1 MAEGSLK
8 FVATVDNKQVL
19 VSLEQM
25 RGEFMR
31 MSQSAQQS
39 GTQLDD
45 TFGKLKNNIA
55 GVAGGIASVTMLKEL
70 SKQIAN
76 VRGEFQQLEVAFTT
90 MLGSADKANKLMQQL
105 IKTAATTPF
114 DLKSVA
120 GGAKQ
125 LLAYGMEADQV
136 NDTLIKLGD
145 IAAGVSIPLGDLVYL
160 YGTTMVQ
167 GRLYTQDLNQFVGRG
182 IPLLEELAEQFGVA
196 QSDVKKLVEEGK
208 VGFPHIQKAI
218 ENMTSA
224 GSKFGGL
231 MEAQSKTIKGQISNI
246 EDSIDMMFNEIG
258 QKSEGLI
265 NAAFKG
271 VSGIVENYEA
281 IGKAIL
287 ALAGTYGTYRAALVV
302 VNAVEKAHMNLLRA
316 AVLEKKLAAGANIML
331 SNSDA
336 IAAARKAFFTKTI
349 KLNTAAIIKNTAAML
364 TNPAVL
370 ITAGIVALCAS
381 TYALSK
387 ALNTQAR
394 AQEAVNKANQK
405 QQEYL
410 DGIKSQ
416 ADNAI
421 ATIQSETATVYEKA
435 KAYELLKKIMP
446 ELTEKYTQ
454 EELAAAKL
462 SDVQK
467 DLATSLEN
475 IDFEGKR
482 NQIEATKR
490 SIENLEQAMLYA
502 SRMGENTLG
511 YSLDLKKEQKKLEIY
526 EKEYQEMLKLRK
538 KAEEEAAFNALSD
551 EEKIA
556 TLQRKRAE
564 YQQAY
569 NEYAGK
575 KDMGWATPID
585 LVEMGKYEELL
596 KELDSQIEAIQNNK
610 TQLTKEQLDLLE
622 KEQEALRKVRQEEE
636 ALLNNSKTA
645 REKRLL
651 QLKQELENIN
661 AEEAA
666 YNKDNNGGS
675 ATSRTM
681 FATKRSNAQLKF
693 DLDIENMD
701 KQFEDWLRDFQ
712 ADTKEIEVEMGLS
725 EMEEAIELA
734 DNFNEKVERQNE
746 LFERQIELKRQ
757 ANKQEADNTVRSM
770 YGDKAMSDFSAFSAN
785 ESNKATLS
793 LYRNA
798 TTAED
803 KKKVASDAGLSE
815 GLLATYAEMQQIYEQ
830 YELRLTAT
838 IQAATQEHNAE
849 MLSQDIDDYMA
860 YCDAI
865 LQAARE
871 REEALVAIESGE
883 SHRTKADVNAD
894 FDKKVKNAGIAHG
907 IDATEKEAANIV
919 ARLVNTLGATT
930 ASQVD
935 VAAKEFFDA
944 LQEQENMLNSVKG
957 MTAEEKTTAIQT
969 NEQELEQL
977 QLQEEMATGQ
987 QKLDLQAQIAEKEQL
1002 LVYLKMS
1009 EAELDGQSNKLL
1021 ATRQRMENATAQ
1033 AKQKNTNKSIQ
1044 QIQKERQSIQLTVDS
1059 LALVSDTAKE
1069 VANTFGGVLSKKS
1082 KKALEAVSEIADFG
1096 ISAVQSIESV
1106 VSGASAGMTETT
1118 DVAAESM
1125 SALEKA
1131 SVILTIISLA
1141 IQLVMKIVQICQQF
1155 TTNAKVNAELDQM
1168 AANIERMKEAQRDLD
1183 FQLRN
1188 SKGAEYFRDAAKAAK
1203 ELTKQIE
1210 ENRKAYE
1217 KSLAEE
1223 QRLAA
1228 KYGEDSDKTAE
1239 QHARTQEFKEGW
1251 QDAITEQEERF
1262 QELVDMIMTTDLS
1275 GWAESLADGAI
1286 EAALDGSKSF
1296 KEVWDEAL
1304 EQWERDM
1311 YKAQLKLAYENMF
1324 KETFARFSARAQQI
1338 AEAGGTMSEAEIAQ
1352 WMAEMDSKQAEAEK
1366 LAEMYRQIMEQRGL
1380 TTDGGDV
1387 EGSSKGVDKITQ
1399 DQADELNARTTAIQM
1414 QNADI
1419 ATAAQSMQ
1427 ITLEGMA
1434 EDNRLQLASIV
1445 NMASNIDISVTVQQG
1460 ILDQTQII
1468 AETLAGMKE
1477 DTARLKA
1484 IEQNTGR
1491 L

>member
-45 TFGKLKNNIA
+45 TFGKLKNTIA

-105 IKTAATTPF
+105 TKTAATTPF

-167 GRLYTQDLNQFVGRG
+167 GRLYSQDLNQFVGRG
-182 IPLLEELAEQFGVA
+182 IPLLEELAEQFNVA
-196 QSDVKKLVEEGK
+196 QSDVRKLVEEGK
-208 VGFPHIQKAI
+208 VGFPHVQKAI

-258 QKSEGLI
+258 QKSEGII

-271 VSGIVENYEA
+271 VSGIIENYEA
-281 IGKAIL
+281 IGKAVL
-287 ALAGTYGTYRAALVV
+287 ALAGTYGTYKAALIIVT
-302 VNAVEKAHMNLLRA
+302 AIEKAHLNMLHA
-316 AVLEKKLAAGANIML
+316 AIAQKKLAAAANITL

-336 IAAARKAFFTKTI
+336 MAAAKKAMLTRYIKANTAAVLKNIAAWAAHPAVWVTAAIVGLVAGTIAMTRALDAEAKAQER
-349 KLNTAAIIKNTAAML
+349 LNTAK
-364 TNPAVL
+364 
-370 ITAGIVALCAS
+370 
-381 TYALSK
+381 
-387 ALNTQAR
+387 R
-394 AQEAVNKANQK
+394 AQQGLIDEV
-405 QQEYL
+405 
-410 DGIKSQ
+410 KSKTEQ
-416 ADNAI
+416 AI
-421 ATIQSETATVYEKA
+421 STIQSETATEYEKA
-435 KAYELLKKIMP
+435 QAYETLKTNLP
-446 ELTEKYTQ
+446 GLTEQYSLAEIAAMDFTTAIKEQAEALEELRFEQKRQEIENYKKEVKRLEGQQKPVEQWVNTGKIDATGQPVFEYQAVVNDTELKATQ
-454 EELAAAKL
+454 QALAAAEQEYAQM
-462 SDVQK
+462 VK
-467 DLATSLEN
+467 D
-475 IDFEGKR
+475 R
-482 NQIEATKR
+482 
-490 SIENLEQAMLYA
+490 
-502 SRMGENTLG
+502 
-511 YSLDLKKEQKKLEIY
+511 
-526 EKEYQEMLKLRK
+526 
-538 KAEEEAAFNALSD
+538 EEA
-551 EEKIA
+551 
-556 TLQRKRAE
+556 
-564 YQQAY
+564 
-569 NEYAGK
+569 K
-575 KDMGWATPID
+575 KKQTTTT
-585 LVEMGKYEELL
+585 K
-596 KELDSQIEAIQNNK
+596 K
-610 TQLTKEQLDLLE
+610 LTKEEIDLLE
-622 KEQEALRKVRQEEE
+622 KEQEALRKVKQEEE
-636 ALLNNSKTA
+636 SLLNNSKTA

-661 AEEAA
+661 AEEKA
-666 YNKDNNGGS
+666 YNKENKGGS
-675 ATSRTM
+675 ATSRAM
-681 FATKRSNAQLKF
+681 FNTKRSNAQLKF

-701 KQFEDWLRDFQ
+701 KQFEDWLRDFTAGTEQ
-712 ADTKEIEVEMGLS
+712 IKVDMELGKI
-725 EMEEAIELA
+725 EEAIDLA
-734 DNFNEKVERQNE
+734 QTYNEKVAKQNE
-746 LFERQIELKRQ
+746 LFERQIQLKRE
-757 ANKQEADNTVRSM
+757 ANNTERDETLRSQ
-770 YGDKAMSDFSAFSAN
+770 YGDKVASDFSAFRASGNNAAILSAYN
-785 ESNKATLS
+785 NASVAEKQSILANTGLNK
-793 LYRNA
+793 
-798 TTAED
+798 E
-803 KKKVASDAGLSE
+803 
-815 GLLATYAEMQQIYEQ
+815 LLETYAEMEQIYQQ
-830 YELRLTAT
+830 YELRMTAT
-838 IQAATQEHNAE
+838 IQAATQEHNAD
-849 MLSQDIDDYMA
+849 MLQQDIEDYAA
-860 YCDAI
+860 YCDVI

-871 REEALVAIESGE
+871 RTEELAAIENGS
-883 SHRTKADVNAD
+883 SSRTKSDVEADYT
-894 FDKKVKNAGIAHG
+894 KKITKAGKEHG
-907 IDATEKEAANIV
+907 IDATEKEAAGIV
-919 ARLVNTLGATT
+919 GRLVNSLATVT
-930 ASQVD
+930 NDQID
-935 VAAKEFFDA
+935 VAAQKFFDA
-944 LQEQENMLNSVKG
+944 LKEQEEMLASAKS
-957 MTAEEKTTAIQT
+957 MTTEQRAQEATTV
-969 NEQELEQL
+969 EGDLEQL
-977 QLQEEMATGQ
+977 RLQEQVAIGQ
-987 QKLDLQAQIAEKEQL
+987 QKIDIAAQIADKEQM

-1009 EAELDGQSNKLL
+1009 ETELEGQSVKLL
-1021 ATRQRMENATAQ
+1021 QTRNQMEGAVTQ
-1033 AKQKNTNKSIQ
+1033 AKQKNANVSITQ
-1044 QIQKERQSIQLTVDS
+1044 MQKERQSIQLVNTS
-1059 LALVSDTAKE
+1059 LALVSDTAKQ
-1069 VANTFGGVLSKKS
+1069 VANTFGGVLSEKS
-1082 KKALEAVSEIADFG
+1082 KKALGVVSELADFG
-1096 ISAVQSIESV
+1096 ITAVQSIESV
-1106 VSGASAGMTETT
+1106 VSGVSTSMTGTT
-1118 DVAAESM
+1118 AAAVASM

-1131 SVILTIISLA
+1131 SFILTIISLA
-1141 IQLVMKIVQICQQF
+1141 VQLIMMIVKIATQF
-1155 TTNAKVNAELDQM
+1155 TQNAKVNEELDQM
-1168 AANIERMKEAQRDLD
+1168 AANIERMKELQRDLD

-1324 KETFARFSARAQQI
+1324 KETFERFSARAQQI

-1380 TTDGGDV
+1380 TTDGGNV

-1427 ITLEGMA
+1427 ITLEGIA
-1434 EDNRLQLASIV
+1434 ENSRLQLASIV

-1468 AETLAGMKE
+1468 SETLAGMKE

>member
-31 MSQSAQQS
+31 MSRSAQQS
-39 GTQLDD
+39 GAQMDA
-45 TFGKLKNNIA
+45 TFNNLKSTIA
-55 GVAGGIASVTMLKEL
+55 GVAGGIASVATLKEL

-105 IKTAATTPF
+105 TKTAATTPF

-316 AVLEKKLAAGANIML
+316 AALEKKLAAGANIML

-349 KLNTAAIIKNTAAML
+349 KLNTAAILKNTAAML

-381 TYALSK
+381 IYALSK
-387 ALNTQAR
+387 ALNTQER
-394 AQEAVNKANQK
+394 AQNAVNEANNK
-405 QQEYL
+405 QQEHL
-410 DGIKSQ
+410 DNVKSQ
-416 ADNAI
+416 ANQAI
-421 ATIQSETATVYEKA
+421 TTIQSETATTLEKLQ
-435 KAYELLKKIMP
+435 AYELLEKIMP
-446 ELTEKYTQ
+446 SITEKYTQ
-454 EELAAAKL
+454 EELAAL
-462 SDVQK
+462 
-467 DLATSLEN
+467 DLATAQREAADAAQLLLIAQKKQQVEAARNKVFLSADGSLAEQQAQQELDLLTQEW
-475 IDFEGKR
+475 IDLMR
-482 NQIEATKR
+482 QVDEAT
-490 SIENLEQAMLYA
+490 
-502 SRMGENTLG
+502 
-511 YSLDLKKEQKKLEIY
+511 
-526 EKEYQEMLKLRK
+526 
-538 KAEEEAAFNALSD
+538 FNALPAEDKIAKLKGEVKSWEAAIVEANRRASEATTD
-551 EEKIA
+551 EERTFYLNQAEEIQLKINA
-556 TLQRKRAE
+556 LNE
-564 YQQAY
+564 QA
-569 NEYAGK
+569 
-575 KDMGWATPID
+575 
-585 LVEMGKYEELL
+585 L
-596 KELDSQIEAIQNNK
+596 QIENDK
-610 TQLTKEQLDLLE
+610 TKLTKEQADLLE
-622 KEQEALRKVRQEEE
+622 KEQEALRKVKQEEE
-636 ALLNNSKTA
+636 SLLNNSKTA

-651 QLKQELENIN
+651 QLKQELANIN
-661 AEEAA
+661 AEEKA
-666 YNKDNNGGS
+666 YNKENKGGS
-675 ATSRTM
+675 ATSRSM

-770 YGDKAMSDFSAFSAN
+770 YGDKVMSDFSAFSAN

-803 KKKVASDAGLSE
+803 KKKVASNAGLSE

-969 NEQELEQL
+969 NEQELGQL
-977 QLQEEMATGQ
+977 QLQEEIATGQ

-1044 QIQKERQSIQLTVDS
+1044 QIKKERQSIQLTVDS

-1082 KKALEAVSEIADFG
+1082 KKAIEAVSEIADFG

-1106 VSGASAGMTETT
+1106 VSGASAGMTATT
-1118 DVAAESM
+1118 GVAATSM
-1125 SALEKA
+1125 STLEKA

>member
-45 TFGKLKNNIA
+45 TFGKLKNTIA

-90 MLGSADKANKLMQQL
+90 MLGSADKANQLMQQL
-105 IKTAATTPF
+105 TKTAATTPF

-125 LLAYGMEADQV
+125 LLAYGMEADKV

-281 IGKAIL
+281 IGKAVL
-287 ALAGTYGTYRAALVV
+287 ALAGTYGTYKAALIIVT
-302 VNAVEKAHMNLLRA
+302 AIEKAHLNMLHA
-316 AVLEKKLAAGANIML
+316 AIAQKKLAAAANITL

-336 IAAARKAFFTKTI
+336 MAAAKKAMLTRYIKANTAAVLKNIAAWAAHPAVWVTAAIVGLVAGTIAMTRALDAEAKAQER
-349 KLNTAAIIKNTAAML
+349 LNTAK
-364 TNPAVL
+364 
-370 ITAGIVALCAS
+370 
-381 TYALSK
+381 
-387 ALNTQAR
+387 R
-394 AQEAVNKANQK
+394 AQQGLIDEV
-405 QQEYL
+405 
-410 DGIKSQ
+410 KSKTEQ
-416 ADNAI
+416 AI
-421 ATIQSETATVYEKA
+421 STIQSETATEYEKA
-435 KAYELLKKIMP
+435 QAYETLKTNLP
-446 ELTEKYTQ
+446 GLTEQYSLAEIAAMDFTTAIKEQAEALEELRFEQKRQEIENYKKEVKRLEGQQKPVEKWVDTGRIDAMGQPVFEYQAVVNDTELKATQ
-454 EELAAAKL
+454 QALAAAEQEYAQM
-462 SDVQK
+462 VK
-467 DLATSLEN
+467 D
-475 IDFEGKR
+475 R
-482 NQIEATKR
+482 
-490 SIENLEQAMLYA
+490 
-502 SRMGENTLG
+502 
-511 YSLDLKKEQKKLEIY
+511 
-526 EKEYQEMLKLRK
+526 
-538 KAEEEAAFNALSD
+538 EEA
-551 EEKIA
+551 
-556 TLQRKRAE
+556 
-564 YQQAY
+564 
-569 NEYAGK
+569 K
-575 KDMGWATPID
+575 KKQTTTT
-585 LVEMGKYEELL
+585 K
-596 KELDSQIEAIQNNK
+596 K
-610 TQLTKEQLDLLE
+610 LTKEEIDLLE
-622 KEQEALRKVRQEEE
+622 KEQEALRKVKQEEE
-636 ALLNNSKTA
+636 SLLNNSKTA

-661 AEEAA
+661 AEEKA
-666 YNKDNNGGS
+666 YNKENKGGS
-675 ATSRTM
+675 ATSRAM
-681 FATKRSNAQLKF
+681 FNTKRSNAQLKF
-693 DLDIENMD
+693 DLDIENLD
-701 KQFEDWLRDFQ
+701 KQFEDWLRDFTAGTEQ
-712 ADTKEIEVEMGLS
+712 IKVDMELGKI
-725 EMEEAIELA
+725 EEAIDLA
-734 DNFNEKVERQNE
+734 QTYNEKVAKQNE
-746 LFERQIELKRQ
+746 LFERQIQLKRE
-757 ANKQEADNTVRSM
+757 ANNTERDETLRSQ
-770 YGDKAMSDFSAFSAN
+770 YGDKVASDFSAFRASGNNEAILSAYN
-785 ESNKATLS
+785 NASVAEKQSILENTGLNK
-793 LYRNA
+793 
-798 TTAED
+798 E
-803 KKKVASDAGLSE
+803 
-815 GLLATYAEMQQIYEQ
+815 LLETYAEMEQIYQQ
-830 YELRLTAT
+830 YELRMTAT
-838 IQAATQEHNAE
+838 IQAATQEHNAD
-849 MLSQDIDDYMA
+849 MLQQDIEDYAA

-871 REEALVAIESGE
+871 RTEELAAIENGSSSRSKSDVE
-883 SHRTKADVNAD
+883 ADYTKKITKAG
-894 FDKKVKNAGIAHG
+894 KEHG
-907 IDATEKEAANIV
+907 IDATEKEAAGIV
-919 ARLVNTLGATT
+919 GRLVNNLATVT
-930 ASQVD
+930 NDQID
-935 VAAKEFFDA
+935 IAAQQFFDA
-944 LQEQENMLNSVKG
+944 LKEQEEMLASAKS
-957 MTAEEKTTAIQT
+957 MTAEERTQEAATV
-969 NEQELEQL
+969 EGELEQL
-977 QLQEEMATGQ
+977 RLQEQIATGQ
-987 QKLDLQAQIAEKEQL
+987 QKIDIATQIADKEQM

-1009 EAELDGQSNKLL
+1009 ETELEGQSVKLL
-1021 ATRQRMENATAQ
+1021 QTRNQMEGAVAQ
-1033 AKQKNTNKSIQ
+1033 AKQKNANVSIA
-1044 QIQKERQSIQLTVDS
+1044 QIQKERQSIQLVNTS
-1059 LALVSDTAKE
+1059 LALVSDTAKQ
-1069 VANTFGGVLSKKS
+1069 VANTFGGVLSEKS
-1082 KKALEAVSEIADFG
+1082 KKALGVVSELADFG
-1096 ISAVQSIESV
+1096 ITAVQSIESV
-1106 VSGASAGMTETT
+1106 VSGVSTSMTGTT
-1118 DVAAESM
+1118 AAAVASM

-1131 SVILTIISLA
+1131 SFILTIISLA
-1141 IQLVMKIVQICQQF
+1141 VQLIMMIVKIATQF
-1155 TTNAKVNAELDQM
+1155 TQNAKVNEELDQM
-1168 AANIERMKEAQRDLD
+1168 AANIERMKEVQRDLD

-1239 QHARTQEFKEGW
+1239 QHQRTQEFKEGW

-1324 KETFARFSARAQQI
+1324 KETFERFSARAQQI

>member
-39 GTQLDD
+39 GAQLDD
-45 TFGKLKNNIA
+45 TFGKLKNTIA

-105 IKTAATTPF
+105 TKTAATTPF

-316 AVLEKKLAAGANIML
+316 AALEKKLAAGANIML

-349 KLNTAAIIKNTAAML
+349 KLNTAAILKNTAAML

-381 TYALSK
+381 IYALSK
-387 ALNTQAR
+387 ALNTQER
-394 AQEAVNKANQK
+394 AQNAVNEANNK
-405 QQEYL
+405 QQEHL
-410 DGIKSQ
+410 DNVKSQ
-416 ADNAI
+416 ANQAI
-421 ATIQSETATVYEKA
+421 TTIQSETATTLEKLQ
-435 KAYELLKKIMP
+435 AYELLEKIMP
-446 ELTEKYTQ
+446 SITEKYTQ
-454 EELAAAKL
+454 EELAAL
-462 SDVQK
+462 
-467 DLATSLEN
+467 DLATAQREAADAAQLLLIAQKKQQVEAARNKVFLSADGSLAEQQAQQELDLLTQEW
-475 IDFEGKR
+475 IDLMR
-482 NQIEATKR
+482 QVDEAT
-490 SIENLEQAMLYA
+490 
-502 SRMGENTLG
+502 
-511 YSLDLKKEQKKLEIY
+511 
-526 EKEYQEMLKLRK
+526 
-538 KAEEEAAFNALSD
+538 FNALPAEDKIAKLKGEVKSWEAAIVEANRRASEATTD
-551 EEKIA
+551 EERTFYLNQAEEIQLKINA
-556 TLQRKRAE
+556 LNE
-564 YQQAY
+564 QA
-569 NEYAGK
+569 
-575 KDMGWATPID
+575 
-585 LVEMGKYEELL
+585 L
-596 KELDSQIEAIQNNK
+596 QIENDK
-610 TQLTKEQLDLLE
+610 TKLTKEQADLLE
-622 KEQEALRKVRQEEE
+622 KEQEALRKVKQEEE
-636 ALLNNSKTA
+636 SLLNNSKTA

-651 QLKQELENIN
+651 QLKQELADIN

-666 YNKDNNGGS
+666 YNKENKGGS
-675 ATSRTM
+675 ATSRAM
-681 FATKRSNAQLKF
+681 FDTKRSNAQLKF

-701 KQFEDWLRDFQ
+701 KQFEDWLRDFTAGTEQ
-712 ADTKEIEVEMGLS
+712 IKVDMELGKI
-725 EMEEAIELA
+725 EEAIDLA
-734 DNFNEKVERQNE
+734 QTYNEKVAKQNE
-746 LFERQIELKRQ
+746 LFERQIQLKRE
-757 ANKQEADNTVRSM
+757 ANNTERDETLRSQ
-770 YGDKAMSDFSAFSAN
+770 YGDEVASDFSAFRASGN
-785 ESNKATLS
+785 NKAILS
-793 LYRNA
+793 AYNNA
-798 TTAED
+798 SVAE
-803 KKKVASDAGLSE
+803 KQSILENTGLNKE
-815 GLLATYAEMQQIYEQ
+815 LLETYAEMEQIYQQ
-830 YELRLTAT
+830 YELRMTAT
-838 IQAATQEHNAE
+838 IQAATQEHNAD
-849 MLSQDIDDYMA
+849 MLQQDIEDYAA

-871 REEALVAIESGE
+871 RTEELAAIENGSSSRSKSDVE
-883 SHRTKADVNAD
+883 ADYTKKITKAG
-894 FDKKVKNAGIAHG
+894 KEHG
-907 IDATEKEAANIV
+907 IDATEKEAAGIV
-919 ARLVNTLGATT
+919 GRLVNNLATVT
-930 ASQVD
+930 NDQID
-935 VAAKEFFDA
+935 IAAQQFFDA
-944 LQEQENMLNSVKG
+944 LKEQEEMLASAKS
-957 MTAEEKTTAIQT
+957 MTAEERTQEAATV
-969 NEQELEQL
+969 EGELEQL
-977 QLQEEMATGQ
+977 RLQEQVATGQ
-987 QKLDLQAQIAEKEQL
+987 QKIDIATQIADKEQM

-1009 EAELDGQSNKLL
+1009 ETELEGQSVKLL
-1021 ATRQRMENATAQ
+1021 QTRNQMEGAVAQ
-1033 AKQKNTNKSIQ
+1033 AKQKNANVSIAQ
-1044 QIQKERQSIQLTVDS
+1044 MQKERQSIQLVNTS
-1059 LALVSDTAKE
+1059 LALVSDTAKQ
-1069 VANTFGGVLSKKS
+1069 VANTFGGVLSEKS
-1082 KKALEAVSEIADFG
+1082 KKALGVVSELADFG
-1096 ISAVQSIESV
+1096 ITAVQSIESV
-1106 VSGASAGMTETT
+1106 VSGVSTSMTGTT
-1118 DVAAESM
+1118 AAAVASM

-1131 SVILTIISLA
+1131 SFILTIISLA
-1141 IQLVMKIVQICQQF
+1141 VQLIMMIVKIATQF
-1155 TTNAKVNAELDQM
+1155 TQNAKVNEELDQM
-1168 AANIERMKEAQRDLD
+1168 AANIERMKELQRDLD

-1239 QHARTQEFKEGW
+1239 QHQRTQEFKEGW

>member
-45 TFGKLKNNIA
+45 TFGKLKNTIA

-105 IKTAATTPF
+105 TKTAATTPF

-125 LLAYGMEADQV
+125 LLAYGMEADKV

-196 QSDVKKLVEEGK
+196 QSDVKKLVEDGK

-258 QKSEGLI
+258 QKSEGII

-271 VSGIVENYEA
+271 VSGIIENYEA
-281 IGKAIL
+281 IGKAVL
-287 ALAGTYGTYRAALVV
+287 ALAGTYGTYKAALIIVT
-302 VNAVEKAHMNLLRA
+302 AIEKAHLNMLHA
-316 AVLEKKLAAGANIML
+316 AIAQKKLAAAANITL

-336 IAAARKAFFTKTI
+336 MAAAKKAMLTRYIKANTAAVLKNIAAWAAHPAVWVTAAIVGLVAGTIAMTRALDAEAKAQER
-349 KLNTAAIIKNTAAML
+349 LNTAK
-364 TNPAVL
+364 
-370 ITAGIVALCAS
+370 
-381 TYALSK
+381 
-387 ALNTQAR
+387 R
-394 AQEAVNKANQK
+394 AQQGLIDEV
-405 QQEYL
+405 
-410 DGIKSQ
+410 KSKTEQ
-416 ADNAI
+416 AI
-421 ATIQSETATVYEKA
+421 STIQSETATEYEKA
-435 KAYELLKKIMP
+435 QAYETLKTNLP
-446 ELTEKYTQ
+446 GLTEQYSLAEIAAMDFTTAIKEQAEALEELRFEQKRQEIENYKKEVKRLEGQQKPVEQWVDTGRIDAMGQPVFEYQAVVNDTELKATQ
-454 EELAAAKL
+454 QALAAAEQEYAQM
-462 SDVQK
+462 VK
-467 DLATSLEN
+467 D
-475 IDFEGKR
+475 R
-482 NQIEATKR
+482 
-490 SIENLEQAMLYA
+490 
-502 SRMGENTLG
+502 
-511 YSLDLKKEQKKLEIY
+511 
-526 EKEYQEMLKLRK
+526 
-538 KAEEEAAFNALSD
+538 EEA
-551 EEKIA
+551 
-556 TLQRKRAE
+556 
-564 YQQAY
+564 
-569 NEYAGK
+569 K
-575 KDMGWATPID
+575 KNQVTTT
-585 LVEMGKYEELL
+585 K
-596 KELDSQIEAIQNNK
+596 K
-610 TQLTKEQLDLLE
+610 LTKEEIDLLE
-622 KEQEALRKVRQEEE
+622 KEQEALRKVKQEEE
-636 ALLNNSKTA
+636 SLLNNSKTA

-661 AEEAA
+661 AEEKA
-666 YNKDNNGGS
+666 YNKENRGGS
-675 ATSRTM
+675 ATSRAM
-681 FATKRSNAQLKF
+681 FDTKRSNAQLKF

-701 KQFEDWLRDFQ
+701 KQFEDWLRDFTAGTEQ
-712 ADTKEIEVEMGLS
+712 IKVDMELGKI
-725 EMEEAIELA
+725 EEAIDLA
-734 DNFNEKVERQNE
+734 QTYNEKVAKQNE
-746 LFERQIELKRQ
+746 LFERQIQLKRE
-757 ANKQEADNTVRSM
+757 ANNTERDETLRSQ
-770 YGDKAMSDFSAFSAN
+770 YGDKVASDFSAFRASGNNEAILSAYN
-785 ESNKATLS
+785 NASVAEKQSILENTGLNK
-793 LYRNA
+793 
-798 TTAED
+798 E
-803 KKKVASDAGLSE
+803 
-815 GLLATYAEMQQIYEQ
+815 LLETYAEMEQIYQQ
-830 YELRLTAT
+830 YELRMTAT
-838 IQAATQEHNAE
+838 IQAATQEHNAD
-849 MLSQDIDDYMA
+849 MLQQDIEDYAA

-871 REEALVAIESGE
+871 RTEELAAIENGSSSRSKSDVE
-883 SHRTKADVNAD
+883 ADYTKKITKAG
-894 FDKKVKNAGIAHG
+894 KEHG
-907 IDATEKEAANIV
+907 IDATEKEAAGIV
-919 ARLVNTLGATT
+919 GRLVNNLATVT
-930 ASQVD
+930 NDQID
-935 VAAKEFFDA
+935 IAAQQFFDA
-944 LQEQENMLNSVKG
+944 LKEQEEMLASAKS
-957 MTAEEKTTAIQT
+957 MTAEERTQEAATV
-969 NEQELEQL
+969 EGELEQL
-977 QLQEEMATGQ
+977 RLQEQVATGQ
-987 QKLDLQAQIAEKEQL
+987 QKIDIATQIADKEQM

-1009 EAELDGQSNKLL
+1009 ETELEGQSVKLL
-1021 ATRQRMENATAQ
+1021 QTRNQMEGAVAQ
-1033 AKQKNTNKSIQ
+1033 AKQKNANVSIAQ
-1044 QIQKERQSIQLTVDS
+1044 MQKERQSIQLVNTS
-1059 LALVSDTAKE
+1059 LALVSDTAKQ
-1069 VANTFGGVLSKKS
+1069 VANTFGGVLSEKS
-1082 KKALEAVSEIADFG
+1082 KKALGVVSELADFG
-1096 ISAVQSIESV
+1096 ITAVQSIESV
-1106 VSGASAGMTETT
+1106 VSGVSTSMTGTT
-1118 DVAAESM
+1118 AAAVASM

-1131 SVILTIISLA
+1131 SFILTIISLA
-1141 IQLVMKIVQICQQF
+1141 VQLIMMIVKIATQF
-1155 TTNAKVNAELDQM
+1155 TQNAKVNEELDQM

-1239 QHARTQEFKEGW
+1239 QHQRTQEFKEGW

-1387 EGSSKGVDKITQ
+1387 EGSQGGVEKITQ

-1427 ITLEGMA
+1427 ITIEGMA

>member
-39 GTQLDD
+39 GAQMDA
-45 TFGKLKNNIA
+45 TFNNLKSTIA

-90 MLGSADKANKLMQQL
+90 MLGSADKANQLMQQL
-105 IKTAATTPF
+105 TKTAATTPF

-125 LLAYGMEADQV
+125 LLAYGMEADKV

-182 IPLLEELAEQFGVA
+182 IPLLEELAKQFDVA

-258 QKSEGLI
+258 QKSEGII

-271 VSGIVENYEA
+271 VSGIIENYEA
-281 IGKAIL
+281 IGKAVL
-287 ALAGTYGTYRAALVV
+287 ALAGTYGTYKAALIIVT
-302 VNAVEKAHMNLLRA
+302 AIEKAHLNMLHA
-316 AVLEKKLAAGANIML
+316 AIAQKKLAAAANITL

-336 IAAARKAFFTKTI
+336 MAAAKKAMLTRYIKANTAAVLKNIAAWAAHPAVWVTAAIVGLVAGTIAMTRALDAEAKAQER
-349 KLNTAAIIKNTAAML
+349 LNTAK
-364 TNPAVL
+364 
-370 ITAGIVALCAS
+370 
-381 TYALSK
+381 
-387 ALNTQAR
+387 R
-394 AQEAVNKANQK
+394 AQQGLIDEV
-405 QQEYL
+405 
-410 DGIKSQ
+410 KSKTEQ
-416 ADNAI
+416 AI
-421 ATIQSETATVYEKA
+421 STIQSETATEYEKA
-435 KAYELLKKIMP
+435 QAYETLKTNLP
-446 ELTEKYTQ
+446 GLTEQYSLAEIAAMDFTTAIKEQAEALEELRFEQKRQEIENYKKEVKRLEGQQKPVEQWVDTGRIDAMGQPVFEYQAVVNDTELKATQ
-454 EELAAAKL
+454 QALAAAEQEYAQM
-462 SDVQK
+462 VK
-467 DLATSLEN
+467 D
-475 IDFEGKR
+475 R
-482 NQIEATKR
+482 
-490 SIENLEQAMLYA
+490 
-502 SRMGENTLG
+502 
-511 YSLDLKKEQKKLEIY
+511 
-526 EKEYQEMLKLRK
+526 
-538 KAEEEAAFNALSD
+538 EEA
-551 EEKIA
+551 
-556 TLQRKRAE
+556 
-564 YQQAY
+564 
-569 NEYAGK
+569 K
-575 KDMGWATPID
+575 KKQTTTT
-585 LVEMGKYEELL
+585 K
-596 KELDSQIEAIQNNK
+596 K
-610 TQLTKEQLDLLE
+610 LTKEEIDLLE
-622 KEQEALRKVRQEEE
+622 KEQEALRKVKQEEE
-636 ALLNNSKTA
+636 SLLNNSKTA

-661 AEEAA
+661 AEEKA
-666 YNKDNNGGS
+666 YNKENKGGS
-675 ATSRTM
+675 ATSRAM
-681 FATKRSNAQLKF
+681 FNTKRSNAQLKF

-701 KQFEDWLRDFQ
+701 KQFEDWLRDFTAGTEQ
-712 ADTKEIEVEMGLS
+712 IKVDMELGKI
-725 EMEEAIELA
+725 EEAIDLA
-734 DNFNEKVERQNE
+734 QTYNEKVAKQNE
-746 LFERQIELKRQ
+746 LFERQIQLKRE
-757 ANKQEADNTVRSM
+757 ANNTERDETLRSQ
-770 YGDKAMSDFSAFSAN
+770 YGDKVASDFSAFRASGNNEAILSAYN
-785 ESNKATLS
+785 NASVAEKQSILENTGLNK
-793 LYRNA
+793 
-798 TTAED
+798 E
-803 KKKVASDAGLSE
+803 
-815 GLLATYAEMQQIYEQ
+815 LLETYAEMEQIYQQ
-830 YELRLTAT
+830 YELRMTAT
-838 IQAATQEHNAE
+838 IQAATQEHNAD
-849 MLSQDIDDYMA
+849 MLQQDIEDYAA

-871 REEALVAIESGE
+871 RTEELAAIENGSSSRSKSDVE
-883 SHRTKADVNAD
+883 ADYTKKITKAG
-894 FDKKVKNAGIAHG
+894 KEHG
-907 IDATEKEAANIV
+907 IDATEKEAAGIIG
-919 ARLVNTLGATT
+919 RLVNNLATVT
-930 ASQVD
+930 NDQID
-935 VAAKEFFDA
+935 IAAQQFFDA
-944 LQEQENMLNSVKG
+944 LKEQEEMLASAKS
-957 MTAEEKTTAIQT
+957 MTADERTQEAATV
-969 NEQELEQL
+969 EGELEQL
-977 QLQEEMATGQ
+977 RLQEQIATGQ
-987 QKLDLQAQIAEKEQL
+987 QKIDIATQIADKEQM

-1009 EAELDGQSNKLL
+1009 ETELEGQSVKLL
-1021 ATRQRMENATAQ
+1021 QTRNQMEGAVAQ
-1033 AKQKNTNKSIQ
+1033 AKQKNANVSIAQ
-1044 QIQKERQSIQLTVDS
+1044 MQKERQSIQLVNTS
-1059 LALVSDTAKE
+1059 LALVSDTAKQ
-1069 VANTFGGVLSKKS
+1069 VANTFGGVLSEKS
-1082 KKALEAVSEIADFG
+1082 KKALGVVSELADFG
-1096 ISAVQSIESV
+1096 ITAVQSIESV
-1106 VSGASAGMTETT
+1106 VSGVSTSMTGTT
-1118 DVAAESM
+1118 AAAVASM

-1131 SVILTIISLA
+1131 SFILTIISLA
-1141 IQLVMKIVQICQQF
+1141 VQLIMMIVKIATQF
-1155 TTNAKVNAELDQM
+1155 TQNAKVNEELDQM
-1168 AANIERMKEAQRDLD
+1168 AANIERMKELQRDLD

-1210 ENRKAYE
+1210 ENRRAYE

-1223 QRLAA
+1223 QRLAQ

-1239 QHARTQEFKEGW
+1239 QHQRTQEFKEGW

>member
-45 TFGKLKNNIA
+45 TFGKLKNTIA

-90 MLGSADKANKLMQQL
+90 MLGSADKANKLIQQL
-105 IKTAATTPF
+105 TKTAAITPF

-125 LLAYGMEADQV
+125 LLAYGMEVDKV
-136 NDTLIKLGD
+136 NDTLIMLGD

-182 IPLLEELAEQFGVA
+182 IPLMEELAKQFGVA
-196 QSDVKKLVEEGK
+196 KSDVKKLVEEGK
-208 VGFPHIQKAI
+208 VGFPQIQKAMQDLTA
-218 ENMTSA
+218 E

-231 MEAQSKTIKGQISNI
+231 MEAQSKSISGQISNL

-258 QKSEGLI
+258 QKSEGMI
-265 NAAFKG
+265 NDVLGG
-271 VSGIVENYEA
+271 VSKLVENYESV
-281 IGKAIL
+281 GKAVL
-287 ALAGTYGTYRAALVV
+287 ALVGVLGTYKTALIV
-302 VNAVEKAHMNLLRA
+302 VNALEKANNAIKAQSALNMALANGHLTAHMATR
-316 AVLEKKLAAGANIML
+316 LA
-331 SNSDA
+331 
-336 IAAARKAFFTKTI
+336 FTKI
-349 KLNTAAIIKNTAAML
+349 LKANTAALLKNAAAML

-370 ITAGIVALCAS
+370 ITAGVVALCAS
-381 TYALSK
+381 VYALSR
-387 ALNTQAR
+387 ALDTQAR
-394 AQEAVNKANQK
+394 AQEDVNEANEK
-405 QQEYL
+405 NQQHI
-410 DGIKSQ
+410 DDIRSQ
-416 ADNAI
+416 AVQAI
-421 ATIQSETATVYEKA
+421 ATIQSETAAEYEKL
-435 KAYELLKKIMP
+435 KAYQLLQKIMP
-446 ELTEKYTQ
+446 SITEKYTQ
-454 EELAAAKL
+454 EQIAALELADA
-462 SDVQK
+462 QK
-467 DLATSLEN
+467 AVADATQLAIIAQKKQQVTDARNKVFLAPEGSLEKEKAQN
-475 IDFEGKR
+475 ALKILEEEWIQLMKDVD
-482 NQIEATKR
+482 EAT
-490 SIENLEQAMLYA
+490 
-502 SRMGENTLG
+502 
-511 YSLDLKKEQKKLEIY
+511 
-526 EKEYQEMLKLRK
+526 
-538 KAEEEAAFNALSD
+538 FNALP
-551 EEKIA
+551 
-556 TLQRKRAE
+556 
-564 YQQAY
+564 
-569 NEYAGK
+569 K
-575 KDMGWATPID
+575 KDKIKALKGQAESWRKAIEQYQIKADNANSEDEKNYYLKLIAETQAKINSLEEQATSISN
-585 LVEMGKYEELL
+585 EEI
-596 KELDSQIEAIQNNK
+596 K
-610 TQLTKEQLDLLE
+610 LTKEQLDLLE
-622 KEQEALRKVRQEEE
+622 KEQEALRKVKQEEE
-636 ALLNNSKTA
+636 SLLNNSKTA

-651 QLKQELENIN
+651 QLKQELANIN
-661 AEEAA
+661 AEEEA
-666 YNKDNNGGS
+666 YNKENKGGS
-675 ATSRTM
+675 TTSRAM
-681 FATKRSNAQLKF
+681 FNTKRSNAQLKF

-701 KQFEDWLRDFQ
+701 KQFEDWLRDFTAGTEQ
-712 ADTKEIEVEMGLS
+712 IKVDMELGKI
-725 EMEEAIELA
+725 EEAIDLA
-734 DNFNEKVERQNE
+734 QTYNEKVAKQNE
-746 LFERQIELKRQ
+746 LFERQIQLKRE
-757 ANKQEADNTVRSM
+757 ANNTERDETLRSQ
-770 YGDKAMSDFSAFSAN
+770 YGDKVASDFSAFRASGNNEAILSAYN
-785 ESNKATLS
+785 NASVAEKQSILANTGLNK
-793 LYRNA
+793 
-798 TTAED
+798 E
-803 KKKVASDAGLSE
+803 
-815 GLLATYAEMQQIYEQ
+815 LLETYAEMEQIYQQ
-830 YELRLTAT
+830 YELRMTAT
-838 IQAATQEHNAE
+838 IQAATQEHNAD
-849 MLSQDIDDYMA
+849 MLQQDIEDYAA

-871 REEALVAIESGE
+871 RTEELAAIENGSSSRSKSDVE
-883 SHRTKADVNAD
+883 ADYTKKITKAG
-894 FDKKVKNAGIAHG
+894 KEHG
-907 IDATEKEAANIV
+907 IDATEKEAAGIV
-919 ARLVNTLGATT
+919 GRLVNNLATVT
-930 ASQVD
+930 NDQID
-935 VAAKEFFDA
+935 VAAQQFFDA
-944 LQEQENMLNSVKG
+944 LKEQEEMLASAKS
-957 MTAEEKTTAIQT
+957 MTTEKRTQEAA
-969 NEQELEQL
+969 NVEGELEQL
-977 QLQEEMATGQ
+977 RLQEQVATGQ
-987 QKLDLQAQIAEKEQL
+987 QKIDIATQIADKEQM

-1009 EAELDGQSNKLL
+1009 ETELEGQSVKLL
-1021 ATRQRMENATAQ
+1021 QTRNQMEGAVAQ
-1033 AKQKNTNKSIQ
+1033 EKQKNANVSIAQ
-1044 QIQKERQSIQLTVDS
+1044 MQKERQSIQLVNTS
-1059 LALVSDTAKE
+1059 LALVSDTAKQ
-1069 VANTFGGVLSKKS
+1069 VANTFGGVLSEKS
-1082 KKALEAVSEIADFG
+1082 KKALGVVSELADFG
-1096 ISAVQSIESV
+1096 ITAVQSIESV
-1106 VSGASAGMTETT
+1106 VSGVSTSMTGTT
-1118 DVAAESM
+1118 AAAVASM
-1125 SALEKA
+1125 SALEKSA
-1131 SVILTIISLA
+1131 SFTLTIISLA
-1141 IQLVMKIVQICQQF
+1141 VQLIMMIVKIATQF
-1155 TTNAKVNAELDQM
+1155 TQNAKVNEELDQM

-1223 QRLAA
+1223 QRLAQ

-1239 QHARTQEFKEGW
+1239 QHQRTQEFKEGW

-1445 NMASNIDISVTVQQG
+1445 NMASNIDISVMVQQG

>member
-39 GTQLDD
+39 GAQLDD
-45 TFGKLKNNIA
+45 TFGKLKNTIA

-90 MLGSADKANKLMQQL
+90 MLGSADKANQLMQQL
-105 IKTAATTPF
+105 TKTAATTPF

-182 IPLLEELAEQFGVA
+182 IPLLEELAKQFDVA

-258 QKSEGLI
+258 QKSEGII

-271 VSGIVENYEA
+271 VSGIIENYEA
-281 IGKAIL
+281 IGKAVL
-287 ALAGTYGTYRAALVV
+287 ALAGTYGTYKAALIIVT
-302 VNAVEKAHMNLLRA
+302 AIEKAHVNMLHA
-316 AVLEKKLAAGANIML
+316 AIAQKKLAAAANITL

-336 IAAARKAFFTKTI
+336 MAAAKKAMLTRYIKANTAAVLKNIAAWAAHPAVWVTAAIVGLVAGTIAMTRALDAEAKAQER
-349 KLNTAAIIKNTAAML
+349 LNTAK
-364 TNPAVL
+364 
-370 ITAGIVALCAS
+370 
-381 TYALSK
+381 
-387 ALNTQAR
+387 R
-394 AQEAVNKANQK
+394 AQQGLIDEV
-405 QQEYL
+405 
-410 DGIKSQ
+410 KSKTEQ
-416 ADNAI
+416 AI
-421 ATIQSETATVYEKA
+421 STIQSETATEYEKA
-435 KAYELLKKIMP
+435 QAYETLKTNLP
-446 ELTEKYTQ
+446 GLTEQYSLAEIAAMDFTTAIKEQAEALEELRFEQKRQEIENYKKEVKRLEGQQKPVEQWVDTGRIDATGQPVFEYQAVVNDTELKATQ
-454 EELAAAKL
+454 QALAAAEQEYAQMVE
-462 SDVQK
+462 DREE
-467 DLATSLEN
+467 A
-475 IDFEGKR
+475 KR
-482 NQIEATKR
+482 NQAT
-490 SIENLEQAMLYA
+490 NA
-502 SRMGENTLG
+502 
-511 YSLDLKKEQKKLEIY
+511 KK
-526 EKEYQEMLKLRK
+526 
-538 KAEEEAAFNALSD
+538 
-551 EEKIA
+551 
-556 TLQRKRAE
+556 
-564 YQQAY
+564 
-569 NEYAGK
+569 
-575 KDMGWATPID
+575 
-585 LVEMGKYEELL
+585 
-596 KELDSQIEAIQNNK
+596 
-610 TQLTKEQLDLLE
+610 LTKEEIDLLE

-651 QLKQELENIN
+651 QLKQELANIN
-661 AEEAA
+661 AEEEA
-666 YNKDNNGGS
+666 YNKDNRGGS
-675 ATSRTM
+675 ETSRAM
-681 FATKRSNAQLKF
+681 FNTKRSNAQLKF

-701 KQFEDWLRDFQ
+701 KQFEDWLRDFTAGTEQ
-712 ADTKEIEVEMGLS
+712 IKVDMELGKI
-725 EMEEAIELA
+725 EEAIDLA
-734 DNFNEKVERQNE
+734 QTYNEKVAKQNE
-746 LFERQIELKRQ
+746 LFERQIQLKRE
-757 ANKQEADNTVRSM
+757 ANNTERDETLRSQ
-770 YGDKAMSDFSAFSAN
+770 YGDKVASDFSAFRASGNNEAILSAYN
-785 ESNKATLS
+785 NASIAEKQSILANTGLNK
-793 LYRNA
+793 
-798 TTAED
+798 E
-803 KKKVASDAGLSE
+803 
-815 GLLATYAEMQQIYEQ
+815 LLETYAKMEQIYQQ
-830 YELRLTAT
+830 YELRMTAT
-838 IQAATQEHNAE
+838 IQAATQEHNAD
-849 MLSQDIDDYMA
+849 MLQQDIEDYAA

-871 REEALVAIESGE
+871 RTEELAAIENGSSSRSKSDVE
-883 SHRTKADVNAD
+883 ADYTKKITKAG
-894 FDKKVKNAGIAHG
+894 KEHG
-907 IDATEKEAANIV
+907 IDATEKEAASIV
-919 ARLVNTLGATT
+919 GRLVNNLATVT
-930 ASQVD
+930 NDQID
-935 VAAKEFFDA
+935 IAAQQFFDA
-944 LQEQENMLNSVKG
+944 LKEQEEMLASAKS
-957 MTAEEKTTAIQT
+957 MTAEGRTQEAATV
-969 NEQELEQL
+969 EGELEQL
-977 QLQEEMATGQ
+977 RMQEQIATGQ
-987 QKLDLQAQIAEKEQL
+987 QKLDLQAQIADKEQM

-1009 EAELDGQSNKLL
+1009 ETELEGQSVKLL
-1021 ATRQRMENATAQ
+1021 QTRNQMEGAVAQ
-1033 AKQKNTNKSIQ
+1033 AKQKNANVSIAQ
-1044 QIQKERQSIQLTVDS
+1044 MQKERQSIQLVNTS
-1059 LALVSDTAKE
+1059 LALVSDTAKQ
-1069 VANTFGGVLSKKS
+1069 VANTFGGVLSEKS
-1082 KKALEAVSEIADFG
+1082 KKALGVVSELADFG
-1096 ISAVQSIESV
+1096 ITAVQSIESV
-1106 VSGASAGMTETT
+1106 VSGVSTSMTGTT
-1118 DVAAESM
+1118 AAAVASM

-1131 SVILTIISLA
+1131 SFILTIISLA
-1141 IQLVMKIVQICQQF
+1141 VQLIMMIVKIATQF
-1155 TTNAKVNAELDQM
+1155 TQNAKVNEELDQM
-1168 AANIERMKEAQRDLD
+1168 AANIERMKELQRDLD

-1239 QHARTQEFKEGW
+1239 QHQRTQEFKEGW

>member
-45 TFGKLKNNIA
+45 TFGKLKNTIA

-90 MLGSADKANKLMQQL
+90 MLGSADKANQLMQQL
-105 IKTAATTPF
+105 TKTAATTPF

-271 VSGIVENYEA
+271 VSGIIENYEA
-281 IGKAIL
+281 IGKAVL
-287 ALAGTYGTYRAALVV
+287 ALAGTYGTYRAALIV
-302 VNAVEKAHMNLLRA
+302 VNAVEKAHMNMLHA
-316 AVLEKKLAAGANIML
+316 AIAQKKLAAAANITL

-336 IAAARKAFFTKTI
+336 MAAAKKAMFTRYIKANTAAVLKNIAAWAAHPAVWVTAAIVGLVAGTIAMTRALDAEAKAQKR
-349 KLNTAAIIKNTAAML
+349 LNTAK
-364 TNPAVL
+364 
-370 ITAGIVALCAS
+370 
-381 TYALSK
+381 
-387 ALNTQAR
+387 R
-394 AQEAVNKANQK
+394 AQQGLIDDV
-405 QQEYL
+405 
-410 DGIKSQ
+410 KSKTEQ
-416 ADNAI
+416 AI
-421 ATIQSETATVYEKA
+421 STIQSETATEYEKA
-435 KAYELLKKIMP
+435 QAYETLKTNLP
-446 ELTEKYTQ
+446 GLTEQYSLAEIAAMDFTTAIKSQAEALEELRFEQKRQEIENYKKEVKRLEGQQKPVEQWVDTGRIDAMGQPVFEYQAVVNDTELKATQ
-454 EELAAAKL
+454 QALAAAEQEYAQM
-462 SDVQK
+462 VK
-467 DLATSLEN
+467 D
-475 IDFEGKR
+475 R
-482 NQIEATKR
+482 
-490 SIENLEQAMLYA
+490 
-502 SRMGENTLG
+502 
-511 YSLDLKKEQKKLEIY
+511 
-526 EKEYQEMLKLRK
+526 
-538 KAEEEAAFNALSD
+538 EEA
-551 EEKIA
+551 
-556 TLQRKRAE
+556 
-564 YQQAY
+564 
-569 NEYAGK
+569 K
-575 KDMGWATPID
+575 KNQTTTT
-585 LVEMGKYEELL
+585 K
-596 KELDSQIEAIQNNK
+596 K
-610 TQLTKEQLDLLE
+610 LTKEEIDLLE
-622 KEQEALRKVRQEEE
+622 KEQEALRKVKQEEE
-636 ALLNNSKTA
+636 SLLNNSKTA

-661 AEEAA
+661 AEEEA
-666 YNKDNNGGS
+666 YNKENKGGS
-675 ATSRTM
+675 ATSRAM
-681 FATKRSNAQLKF
+681 FNTKRSNAQLKF

-701 KQFEDWLRDFQ
+701 KQFEDWLRDFTAGTEQ
-712 ADTKEIEVEMGLS
+712 IKVDMELGKI
-725 EMEEAIELA
+725 EEAIDLA
-734 DNFNEKVERQNE
+734 QTYNEKVAKQNE
-746 LFERQIELKRQ
+746 LFERQIQLKRE
-757 ANKQEADNTVRSM
+757 ANNTERDETLRSQ
-770 YGDKAMSDFSAFSAN
+770 YGDKVASDFSAFRASGN
-785 ESNKATLS
+785 NKAILS
-793 LYRNA
+793 AYNNA
-798 TTAED
+798 SVAE
-803 KKKVASDAGLSE
+803 KQSILANTGLNKE
-815 GLLATYAEMQQIYEQ
+815 LLETYAEMEQIYQQ
-830 YELRLTAT
+830 YELRMTAT

-894 FDKKVKNAGIAHG
+894 FDKKVKDAGIAHG

-969 NEQELEQL
+969 NEQELGQL

-1106 VSGASAGMTETT
+1106 VSGASAGMTATT
-1118 DVAAESM
+1118 GVAAESM

-1223 QRLAA
+1223 QRLAQ

>member
-39 GTQLDD
+39 GTQLDE
-45 TFGKLKNNIA
+45 TFGKLKNTIA

-90 MLGSADKANKLMQQL
+90 MLGSADKANQLMQQL
-105 IKTAATTPF
+105 TKTAATTPF

-182 IPLLEELAEQFGVA
+182 IPLLEELAKQFNVA

-208 VGFPHIQKAI
+208 VGFPHIQKAF

-258 QKSEGLI
+258 QKSEGVI

-271 VSGIVENYEA
+271 VSALVDNYEA
-281 IGKAIL
+281 VGKAIL
-287 ALAGTYGTYRAALVV
+287 AIAGTYGVYKAALITVS
-302 VNAVEKAHMNLLRA
+302 AVEKAHNNLLRA
-316 AVLEKKLAAGANIML
+316 AILEKKLAAAANITL

-336 IAAARKAFFTKTI
+336 MAAARKAFFTKTI
-349 KLNTAAIIKNTAAML
+349 KLNTAAILKNTAAML

-370 ITAGIVALCAS
+370 ITAGVVALCAS
-381 TYALSK
+381 IYALSR
-387 ALNTQAR
+387 ALDTQAR
-394 AQEAVNKANQK
+394 AQEDVNEANEK
-405 QQEYL
+405 NQQHI
-410 DGIKSQ
+410 DDIRSQ
-416 ADNAI
+416 ADQAI
-421 ATIQSETATVYEKA
+421 ATIQSETTAEYEKL
-435 KAYELLKKIMP
+435 KAYQLLQKIMP
-446 ELTEKYTQ
+446 SITEKYTQ
-454 EELAAAKL
+454 EQIAALELADA
-462 SDVQK
+462 QK
-467 DLATSLEN
+467 AVADATQLAIIAQKKQQVIDARNKVFLAPEGSLEKEKAQN
-475 IDFEGKR
+475 ELKIIEGEWIQLMKDVD
-482 NQIEATKR
+482 EAT
-490 SIENLEQAMLYA
+490 
-502 SRMGENTLG
+502 
-511 YSLDLKKEQKKLEIY
+511 
-526 EKEYQEMLKLRK
+526 
-538 KAEEEAAFNALSD
+538 FNALPTEDKIKALKGQAESWRKAIEQYQTKAD
-551 EEKIA
+551 NASSEEEKNYYLKLIA
-556 TLQRKRAE
+556 EA
-564 YQQAY
+564 QAKI
-569 NEYAGK
+569 NS
-575 KDMGWATPID
+575 
-585 LVEMGKYEELL
+585 L
-596 KELDSQIEAIQNNK
+596 KEQATSISNEKIK
-610 TQLTKEQLDLLE
+610 LTKEQLDLLE
-622 KEQEALRKVRQEEE
+622 KEQEALRKVKQEEE
-636 ALLNNSKTA
+636 SLLNNSKTA

-651 QLKQELENIN
+651 QLKQELANIN
-661 AEEAA
+661 AEEEA
-666 YNKDNNGGS
+666 YNKDNRGGS
-675 ATSRTM
+675 ETSRAM
-681 FATKRSNAQLKF
+681 FNTKRTNAQLKF

-701 KQFEDWLRDFQ
+701 KQFEDWLRDFTAGTEQ
-712 ADTKEIEVEMGLS
+712 IKVDMELGKI
-725 EMEEAIELA
+725 EEAIDLA
-734 DNFNEKVERQNE
+734 QTYNEKVAKQNE

-757 ANKQEADNTVRSM
+757 ANKQEADNTARSM

-894 FDKKVKNAGIAHG
+894 FDKKVKDAGIAHG

-957 MTAEEKTTAIQT
+957 MTAEEKTNAIQT

-977 QLQEEMATGQ
+977 QLQEEIATGQ
-987 QKLDLQAQIAEKEQL
+987 QKLDLQAQIAEKEQA

-1106 VSGASAGMTETT
+1106 VSGASAGMTATT
-1118 DVAAESM
+1118 GVAAESM

-1387 EGSSKGVDKITQ
+1387 EGSQGGVEKITQ

>member
-39 GTQLDD
+39 GAQLDD
-45 TFGKLKNNIA
+45 TFGKLKNTIA

-90 MLGSADKANKLMQQL
+90 MLGSADKANQLMQQL
-105 IKTAATTPF
+105 TKTAATTPF

-125 LLAYGMEADQV
+125 LLAYGMEADKV

-182 IPLLEELAEQFGVA
+182 IPLLEELAKQFGVA

-258 QKSEGLI
+258 QKSEGII

-271 VSGIVENYEA
+271 VSGIIENYEA
-281 IGKAIL
+281 IGKAVL
-287 ALAGTYGTYRAALVV
+287 ALAGTYGTYKAALIIVT
-302 VNAVEKAHMNLLRA
+302 AIEKAHVNMLHA
-316 AVLEKKLAAGANIML
+316 AIAQKKLAAAANITL

-336 IAAARKAFFTKTI
+336 MAAAKKAMLTRYIKANTAAVLKNIAAWAAHPAVWVTAAIVGLVAGTIAMTRALDAEAKAQER
-349 KLNTAAIIKNTAAML
+349 LNTAK
-364 TNPAVL
+364 
-370 ITAGIVALCAS
+370 
-381 TYALSK
+381 
-387 ALNTQAR
+387 R
-394 AQEAVNKANQK
+394 AQQGLIDEV
-405 QQEYL
+405 
-410 DGIKSQ
+410 KSKTEQ
-416 ADNAI
+416 AI
-421 ATIQSETATVYEKA
+421 STIQSETATEYEKA
-435 KAYELLKKIMP
+435 QAYETLKTNLP
-446 ELTEKYTQ
+446 GLTEQYSLAEIAAMDFTTAIKEQ
-454 EELAAAKL
+454 AEALEELRFE
-462 SDVQK
+462 QK
-467 DLATSLEN
+467 RQEIENYKKEVKRLEGQQKPVEQWVNTGKIDATGQPVLEYQAVVNDTELKATQQALAT
-475 IDFEGKR
+475 
-482 NQIEATKR
+482 A
-490 SIENLEQAMLYA
+490 EQEYA
-502 SRMGENTLG
+502 QMVKDR
-511 YSLDLKKEQKKLEIY
+511 
-526 EKEYQEMLKLRK
+526 
-538 KAEEEAAFNALSD
+538 EEA
-551 EEKIA
+551 KKKQA
-556 TLQRKRAE
+556 TTT
-564 YQQAY
+564 
-569 NEYAGK
+569 K
-575 KDMGWATPID
+575 K
-585 LVEMGKYEELL
+585 
-596 KELDSQIEAIQNNK
+596 
-610 TQLTKEQLDLLE
+610 LTKEEIDLLE
-622 KEQEALRKVRQEEE
+622 KEQEALRKVKQEEE
-636 ALLNNSKTA
+636 SLLNNSKTA

-661 AEEAA
+661 AEEKA
-666 YNKDNNGGS
+666 YNKENKGGS
-675 ATSRTM
+675 ATSRAM
-681 FATKRSNAQLKF
+681 FNTKRSNAQLKF

-701 KQFEDWLRDFQ
+701 KQFEDWLRDFTAGTEQ
-712 ADTKEIEVEMGLS
+712 IKVDMELGKI
-725 EMEEAIELA
+725 EEAIDLA
-734 DNFNEKVERQNE
+734 QTYNEKVAKQNE
-746 LFERQIELKRQ
+746 LFERQIQLKRE
-757 ANKQEADNTVRSM
+757 ANNTERDETLRSQ
-770 YGDKAMSDFSAFSAN
+770 YGDKVASDFSAFRASGNNEAILSAYN
-785 ESNKATLS
+785 NASVAEKQSILANTGLNK
-793 LYRNA
+793 
-798 TTAED
+798 E
-803 KKKVASDAGLSE
+803 
-815 GLLATYAEMQQIYEQ
+815 LLETYAEMEQIYQQ
-830 YELRLTAT
+830 YELRMTAT
-838 IQAATQEHNAE
+838 IQAATQEHNAD
-849 MLSQDIDDYMA
+849 MLQQDIEDYAA

-871 REEALVAIESGE
+871 RTEELAAIENGSSSRSKSDVE
-883 SHRTKADVNAD
+883 ADYTKKITKAG
-894 FDKKVKNAGIAHG
+894 KEHG
-907 IDATEKEAANIV
+907 IDATEKEAAGIV
-919 ARLVNTLGATT
+919 GRLVNNLATVT
-930 ASQVD
+930 NDQID
-935 VAAKEFFDA
+935 IAAQQFFDA
-944 LQEQENMLNSVKG
+944 LKEQEEMLASAKS
-957 MTAEEKTTAIQT
+957 MTAEERTQEAATV
-969 NEQELEQL
+969 EGELEQL
-977 QLQEEMATGQ
+977 RLQEQIATGQ
-987 QKLDLQAQIAEKEQL
+987 QKIDIATQIADKEQM

-1009 EAELDGQSNKLL
+1009 ETELEGQSVKLL
-1021 ATRQRMENATAQ
+1021 QTRNQMEGAVAQ
-1033 AKQKNTNKSIQ
+1033 AKQKNANVSIAQ
-1044 QIQKERQSIQLTVDS
+1044 MQKERQSIQLVNTS
-1059 LALVSDTAKE
+1059 LALVSDTAKQ
-1069 VANTFGGVLSKKS
+1069 VANTFGGVLSEKS
-1082 KKALEAVSEIADFG
+1082 KKALGVVSELADFG
-1096 ISAVQSIESV
+1096 ITAVQSIESV
-1106 VSGASAGMTETT
+1106 VSGVSTSMTGTT
-1118 DVAAESM
+1118 AAAVASM

-1131 SVILTIISLA
+1131 SFILTIISLA
-1141 IQLVMKIVQICQQF
+1141 VQLIMMIVKIATQF
-1155 TTNAKVNAELDQM
+1155 TQNAKVNEELDQM
-1168 AANIERMKEAQRDLD
+1168 AANIERMKELQRDLD

-1239 QHARTQEFKEGW
+1239 QHQRTQEFKEGW

-1338 AEAGGTMSEAEIAQ
+1338 AEAGGTMSGAEIAQ

>member
-1 MAEGSLK
+1 MAEGSLN
-8 FVATVDNKQVL
+8 FVTVVDNKQAISAL
-19 VSLEQM
+19 NQM
-25 RGEFMR
+25 RQEFSR
-31 MSQSAQQS
+31 MAQQAQETGGS
-39 GTQLDD
+39 MDD
-45 TFGKLKNNIA
+45 VFRGLKSTIA
-55 GVAGGIASVTMLKEL
+55 GVASIATLKQL
-70 SKQIAN
+70 TSAIVD
-76 VRGEFQQLEVAFTT
+76 VRGEFQKLEIAFGT
-90 MLGSADKANKLMQQL
+90 MLGSGEKANALLKQL
-105 IKTAATTPF
+105 TKTAATTPF

-125 LLAYGMEADQV
+125 LLAYGMEADKV
-136 NDTLIKLGD
+136 NDTLIMLGD

-167 GRLYTQDLNQFVGRG
+167 GRLYTQDLNQFIGRG
-182 IPLLEELAEQFGVA
+182 IPLMEELAKQFGVA
-196 QSDVKKLVEEGK
+196 KSDVKKLVEEGK
-208 VGFPHIQKAI
+208 VGFPQIQKAMQDLTA
-218 ENMTSA
+218 E

-231 MEAQSKTIKGQISNI
+231 MEAQSKSISGQISNL

-258 QKSEGLI
+258 QKSEGMI
-265 NAAFKG
+265 NDVLGG
-271 VSGIVENYEA
+271 VSKLVENYESV
-281 IGKAIL
+281 GKAVL
-287 ALAGTYGTYRAALVV
+287 ALVGVLGTYKTALIV
-302 VNAVEKAHMNLLRA
+302 VNAVEKANNAIKAQAALNMALANGHLTAHMATR
-316 AVLEKKLAAGANIML
+316 LA
-331 SNSDA
+331 
-336 IAAARKAFFTKTI
+336 FTKI
-349 KLNTAAIIKNTAAML
+349 LKANTAALLKNAAAML
-364 TNPAVL
+364 ANPAVL
-370 ITAGIVALCAS
+370 VTAAVVALTAS
-381 TYALSK
+381 IIGVTRALD
-387 ALNTQAR
+387 AEAR
-394 AQEAVNKANQK
+394 AQERVNGAM
-405 QQEYL
+405 ERGEEMR
-410 DGIKSQ
+410 DDFKSKTD
-416 ADNAI
+416 AAI
-421 ATIQSETATVYEKA
+421 STIQSETATVYEKA
-435 KAYELLKKIMP
+435 KAYEELKNLMP
-446 ELTEKYTQ
+446 DFCAKYDQAAIATMNLT
-454 EELAAAKL
+454 
-462 SDVQK
+462 DVQ
-467 DLATSLEN
+467 
-475 IDFEGKR
+475 
-482 NQIEATKR
+482 Q
-490 SIENLEQAMLYA
+490 EQARVMEEA
-502 SRMGENTLG
+502 EFQHMRDEITATENRIKSIKQAMDMQMQSGGSIFGL
-511 YSLDLKKEQKKLEIY
+511 SADLKKEQLALEEFNNIY
-526 EKEYQEMLKLRK
+526 NQMLKDRK
-538 KAEEEAAFNALSD
+538 KAEEEAAFNALPK
-551 EEKIA
+551 EQKLA
-556 TLQRKRAE
+556 KLQADRLALQQE
-564 YQQAY
+564 YR
-569 NEYAGK
+569 ELEGK
-575 KDMGWATPID
+575 QYMGWATDID
-585 LVEMGKYEELL
+585 LKRMEILERQIKGIDTQVEAL
-596 KELDSQIEAIQNNK
+596 NNTK
-610 TQLTKEQLDLLE
+610 IQLTKEQLDLLE
-622 KEQEALRKVRQEEE
+622 KEQEALRKVLQEQKTLESSSK
-636 ALLNNSKTA
+636 NS
-645 REKRLL
+645 RDKRLL
-651 QLKQELENIN
+651 QLEQELANIN
-661 AEEAA
+661 AEEKA
-666 YNKDNNGGS
+666 YNKENKGGS
-675 ATSRTM
+675 ATSRSM

-701 KQFEDWLRDFQ
+701 KQFEDWLRNFQ

-770 YGDKAMSDFSAFSAN
+770 YGDKVMSDFSAFSAN

-930 ASQVD
+930 ANQVD
-935 VAAKEFFDA
+935 IAAKEFFDA

-969 NEQELEQL
+969 NEQELGQL

-1106 VSGASAGMTETT
+1106 VSGASAGMTATT
-1118 DVAAESM
+1118 GVAAESM

-1239 QHARTQEFKEGW
+1239 QHQRTQEFKEGW

-1434 EDNRLQLASIV
+1434 EDSRLQLASIV

>member
-39 GTQLDD
+39 GAQLDD
-45 TFGKLKNNIA
+45 TFGKLKNTIA

-105 IKTAATTPF
+105 TKTAATTPF

-182 IPLLEELAEQFGVA
+182 IPLMEELAKQFGVA

-218 ENMTSA
+218 ENMTSV

-258 QKSEGLI
+258 QKSEGII

-271 VSGIVENYEA
+271 VSGIIENYEA
-281 IGKAIL
+281 IGKAVL
-287 ALAGTYGTYRAALVV
+287 ALAGTYGTYKAALIIVT
-302 VNAVEKAHMNLLRA
+302 AIEKAHVNMLHA
-316 AVLEKKLAAGANIML
+316 AIAQKKLAAAANITL

-336 IAAARKAFFTKTI
+336 MAAAKKAMLTRYIKANTAAVLKNIAAWAAHPAVWVTAAIVGLVAGTIAMTRALDAEAKAQER
-349 KLNTAAIIKNTAAML
+349 LNTAK
-364 TNPAVL
+364 
-370 ITAGIVALCAS
+370 
-381 TYALSK
+381 
-387 ALNTQAR
+387 R
-394 AQEAVNKANQK
+394 AQQGLIDEV
-405 QQEYL
+405 
-410 DGIKSQ
+410 KSKTEQ
-416 ADNAI
+416 AI
-421 ATIQSETATVYEKA
+421 STIQSETATEYEKA
-435 KAYELLKKIMP
+435 QAYETLKTNLP
-446 ELTEKYTQ
+446 GLTEQYSLAEIAAMDFTTAIKEQAEALEELRFEQKRQEIENYKKEVKRLEGQQKPVEQWVDTGRIDAMGQPVFEYQAVVNDTELKATQ
-454 EELAAAKL
+454 QALAAAEQEYAQM
-462 SDVQK
+462 VK
-467 DLATSLEN
+467 D
-475 IDFEGKR
+475 R
-482 NQIEATKR
+482 
-490 SIENLEQAMLYA
+490 
-502 SRMGENTLG
+502 
-511 YSLDLKKEQKKLEIY
+511 
-526 EKEYQEMLKLRK
+526 
-538 KAEEEAAFNALSD
+538 EEA
-551 EEKIA
+551 KKKQA
-556 TLQRKRAE
+556 TTT
-564 YQQAY
+564 
-569 NEYAGK
+569 K
-575 KDMGWATPID
+575 K
-585 LVEMGKYEELL
+585 
-596 KELDSQIEAIQNNK
+596 
-610 TQLTKEQLDLLE
+610 LTKEEIDLLE
-622 KEQEALRKVRQEEE
+622 KEQEALRKVKQEEE
-636 ALLNNSKTA
+636 SLLNNSKTA

-661 AEEAA
+661 AEEKA
-666 YNKDNNGGS
+666 YNKENKGGS
-675 ATSRTM
+675 ATSRAM
-681 FATKRSNAQLKF
+681 FNTKRSNAQLKF

-701 KQFEDWLRDFQ
+701 KQFEDWLRDFTAGTEQ
-712 ADTKEIEVEMGLS
+712 IKVDMELDKI
-725 EMEEAIELA
+725 EEAIDLA
-734 DNFNEKVERQNE
+734 QTYNEKVAKQNE
-746 LFERQIELKRQ
+746 LFERQIQLKRE
-757 ANKQEADNTVRSM
+757 ANNTERDETLRSQ
-770 YGDKAMSDFSAFSAN
+770 YGDKVASDFSAFRASGNNEAILSAYN
-785 ESNKATLS
+785 NASVAEKQSILENTGLNK
-793 LYRNA
+793 
-798 TTAED
+798 E
-803 KKKVASDAGLSE
+803 
-815 GLLATYAEMQQIYEQ
+815 LLETYAEMEQIYQQ
-830 YELRLTAT
+830 YELRMTAT
-838 IQAATQEHNAE
+838 IQAATQEHNAD
-849 MLSQDIDDYMA
+849 MLQQDIEDYAA

-871 REEALVAIESGE
+871 RTEELAAIENGSSSRSKSDVE
-883 SHRTKADVNAD
+883 ADYTKKITKAG
-894 FDKKVKNAGIAHG
+894 KEHG
-907 IDATEKEAANIV
+907 IDATEKEAAGIV
-919 ARLVNTLGATT
+919 GRLVNNLATVT
-930 ASQVD
+930 NDQID
-935 VAAKEFFDA
+935 VAAQQFFDA
-944 LQEQENMLNSVKG
+944 LKEQEEMLASAKS
-957 MTAEEKTTAIQT
+957 MTADERTQEAATV
-969 NEQELEQL
+969 EGELEQL
-977 QLQEEMATGQ
+977 RLQEQVATGQ
-987 QKLDLQAQIAEKEQL
+987 QKIDIATQIADKEQM

-1009 EAELDGQSNKLL
+1009 ETELEGQSVKLL
-1021 ATRQRMENATAQ
+1021 QTRNQMEGAVAQ
-1033 AKQKNTNKSIQ
+1033 AKQKNANVSIAQ
-1044 QIQKERQSIQLTVDS
+1044 MQKERQSIQLVNTS
-1059 LALVSDTAKE
+1059 LALVSDTAKQ
-1069 VANTFGGVLSKKS
+1069 VANTFGGVLSEKS
-1082 KKALEAVSEIADFG
+1082 KKALGVVSELADFG
-1096 ISAVQSIESV
+1096 ITAVQSIESV
-1106 VSGASAGMTETT
+1106 VSGVSTSMTGTT
-1118 DVAAESM
+1118 AAAVASM

-1131 SVILTIISLA
+1131 SFILTIISLA
-1141 IQLVMKIVQICQQF
+1141 VQLIMMIVKIATQF
-1155 TTNAKVNAELDQM
+1155 TQNAKVNEELDQM
-1168 AANIERMKEAQRDLD
+1168 AANIERMKELQRDLD

-1324 KETFARFSARAQQI
+1324 KETFERFSARAQQI

>member
-45 TFGKLKNNIA
+45 TFGKLKNTIA

-90 MLGSADKANKLMQQL
+90 MLGSADKANQLMQQL
-105 IKTAATTPF
+105 TKTAATTPF

-258 QKSEGLI
+258 QKGEGLI

-281 IGKAIL
+281 IGKAVL
-287 ALAGTYGTYRAALVV
+287 ALAGTYGTYKAALIIVT
-302 VNAVEKAHMNLLRA
+302 AIEKAHLNMLHA
-316 AVLEKKLAAGANIML
+316 AIAQKKLAAAANITL

-336 IAAARKAFFTKTI
+336 MAAAKKAMFTRYIKANTAAVLKNIAAWAAHPAVWVTAAIVGLVAGTIAMTRALDAEAKAQER
-349 KLNTAAIIKNTAAML
+349 LNTAK
-364 TNPAVL
+364 
-370 ITAGIVALCAS
+370 
-381 TYALSK
+381 
-387 ALNTQAR
+387 R
-394 AQEAVNKANQK
+394 AQQGLIDEV
-405 QQEYL
+405 
-410 DGIKSQ
+410 KSKTEQ
-416 ADNAI
+416 AI
-421 ATIQSETATVYEKA
+421 STIQSETATEYEKA
-435 KAYELLKKIMP
+435 QAYETLKTNLP
-446 ELTEKYTQ
+446 GLTEQYSLAEIAAMDFTTAIKEQAEALEELRFEQKRQEIENYKKEVKRLEGQQKPVEQWVDTGRIDAMGQPVFEYQAVVNDTELKATQ
-454 EELAAAKL
+454 QALAAAEQEYAQM
-462 SDVQK
+462 VK
-467 DLATSLEN
+467 D
-475 IDFEGKR
+475 R
-482 NQIEATKR
+482 
-490 SIENLEQAMLYA
+490 
-502 SRMGENTLG
+502 
-511 YSLDLKKEQKKLEIY
+511 
-526 EKEYQEMLKLRK
+526 
-538 KAEEEAAFNALSD
+538 EEA
-551 EEKIA
+551 
-556 TLQRKRAE
+556 
-564 YQQAY
+564 
-569 NEYAGK
+569 K
-575 KDMGWATPID
+575 KNQTTTT
-585 LVEMGKYEELL
+585 K
-596 KELDSQIEAIQNNK
+596 K
-610 TQLTKEQLDLLE
+610 LTKEEIDLLE
-622 KEQEALRKVRQEEE
+622 KEQEALRKVKQEEE
-636 ALLNNSKTA
+636 SLLNNSKTA

-661 AEEAA
+661 AEEKA
-666 YNKDNNGGS
+666 YNKENKGGS
-675 ATSRTM
+675 ATSRAM
-681 FATKRSNAQLKF
+681 FNTKRSNAQLKF

-701 KQFEDWLRDFQ
+701 KQFEDWLRDFTAGTEQ
-712 ADTKEIEVEMGLS
+712 IKVDMELGKI
-725 EMEEAIELA
+725 EEAIDLA
-734 DNFNEKVERQNE
+734 QTYNEKVAKQNE
-746 LFERQIELKRQ
+746 LFERQIQLKRE
-757 ANKQEADNTVRSM
+757 ANNTERDETLRSQ
-770 YGDKAMSDFSAFSAN
+770 YGDKVASDFSAFRASGNNEAILSAYN
-785 ESNKATLS
+785 NASVAEKQSILANTGLNK
-793 LYRNA
+793 
-798 TTAED
+798 E
-803 KKKVASDAGLSE
+803 
-815 GLLATYAEMQQIYEQ
+815 LLETYAEMEQIYQQ
-830 YELRLTAT
+830 YELRMTAT
-838 IQAATQEHNAE
+838 IQAATQEHNAD
-849 MLSQDIDDYMA
+849 MLQQDIEDYAA

-871 REEALVAIESGE
+871 RTEELAAIENGSSSRSKSDVE
-883 SHRTKADVNAD
+883 ADYTKKITKAG
-894 FDKKVKNAGIAHG
+894 KEHG
-907 IDATEKEAANIV
+907 IDATEKEAAGIV
-919 ARLVNTLGATT
+919 GRLVNNLATVT
-930 ASQVD
+930 NDQID
-935 VAAKEFFDA
+935 VAAQQFFDA
-944 LQEQENMLNSVKG
+944 LKEQEEMLASAKS
-957 MTAEEKTTAIQT
+957 MTAEERTQEAA
-969 NEQELEQL
+969 NVEGELEQL
-977 QLQEEMATGQ
+977 RLQEQVATGQ
-987 QKLDLQAQIAEKEQL
+987 QKIDIATQIADKEQM

-1009 EAELDGQSNKLL
+1009 ETELEGQSVKLL
-1021 ATRQRMENATAQ
+1021 QTRNQMEGAVAQ
-1033 AKQKNTNKSIQ
+1033 AKQKNANVSIAQ
-1044 QIQKERQSIQLTVDS
+1044 MQKERQSIQLVNTS
-1059 LALVSDTAKE
+1059 LALVSDTAKQ
-1069 VANTFGGVLSKKS
+1069 VANTFGGVLSEKS
-1082 KKALEAVSEIADFG
+1082 KKALGVVSELADFG
-1096 ISAVQSIESV
+1096 ITAVQSIESV
-1106 VSGASAGMTETT
+1106 VSGVSTSMTGTT
-1118 DVAAESM
+1118 AAAVASM

-1131 SVILTIISLA
+1131 SFILTIISLA
-1141 IQLVMKIVQICQQF
+1141 VQLIMMIVKIATQF
-1155 TTNAKVNAELDQM
+1155 TQNAKVNEELDQM

-1239 QHARTQEFKEGW
+1239 QHQRTQEFKEGW

-1387 EGSSKGVDKITQ
+1387 EGSQGGVEKITQ

>member
-45 TFGKLKNNIA
+45 TFGKLKNTIA

-90 MLGSADKANKLMQQL
+90 MLGSADKANKLIQQL
-105 IKTAATTPF
+105 TKTAAITPF

-125 LLAYGMEADQV
+125 LLAYGMEVDKV
-136 NDTLIKLGD
+136 NDTLIMLGD

-182 IPLLEELAEQFGVA
+182 IPLMEELAKQFGVA
-196 QSDVKKLVEEGK
+196 KSDVKKLVEEGK
-208 VGFPHIQKAI
+208 VGFPQIQKAMQDLTA
-218 ENMTSA
+218 E

-231 MEAQSKTIKGQISNI
+231 MEAQSKSISGQISNL

-258 QKSEGLI
+258 QKSEGMI
-265 NAAFKG
+265 NDVLGG
-271 VSGIVENYEA
+271 VSKLVENYESV
-281 IGKAIL
+281 GKAVL
-287 ALAGTYGTYRAALVV
+287 ALVGVLGTYKTALIV
-302 VNAVEKAHMNLLRA
+302 VNALEKANNAIKAQSALNMALANGHLTAHMATR
-316 AVLEKKLAAGANIML
+316 LA
-331 SNSDA
+331 
-336 IAAARKAFFTKTI
+336 FTKI
-349 KLNTAAIIKNTAAML
+349 LKANTAALLKNAAAML

-370 ITAGIVALCAS
+370 ITAGVVALCAS
-381 TYALSK
+381 VYALSR
-387 ALNTQAR
+387 ALDTQAR
-394 AQEAVNKANQK
+394 AQEDVNEANEK
-405 QQEYL
+405 NQQHI
-410 DGIKSQ
+410 DDIRSQ
-416 ADNAI
+416 AVQAI
-421 ATIQSETATVYEKA
+421 ATIQSETAAEYEKL
-435 KAYELLKKIMP
+435 KAYQLLQKIMP
-446 ELTEKYTQ
+446 SITEKYTQ
-454 EELAAAKL
+454 EQIAALELADA
-462 SDVQK
+462 QK
-467 DLATSLEN
+467 AVADATQLAIIAQKKQQVTDARNKVFLAPEGSLEKEKAQN
-475 IDFEGKR
+475 ALKILEEEWIQLMKDVD
-482 NQIEATKR
+482 EAT
-490 SIENLEQAMLYA
+490 
-502 SRMGENTLG
+502 
-511 YSLDLKKEQKKLEIY
+511 
-526 EKEYQEMLKLRK
+526 
-538 KAEEEAAFNALSD
+538 FNALP
-551 EEKIA
+551 
-556 TLQRKRAE
+556 
-564 YQQAY
+564 
-569 NEYAGK
+569 K
-575 KDMGWATPID
+575 KDKIKALKGQAESWRKAIEQYQIKADNANSEDEKNYYLKLIAETQAKINSLEEQATSISN
-585 LVEMGKYEELL
+585 EEI
-596 KELDSQIEAIQNNK
+596 K
-610 TQLTKEQLDLLE
+610 LTKEQLDLLE
-622 KEQEALRKVRQEEE
+622 KEQEALRKVKQEEE
-636 ALLNNSKTA
+636 SLLNNSKTA

-651 QLKQELENIN
+651 QLKQELANIN
-661 AEEAA
+661 AEEEA
-666 YNKDNNGGS
+666 YNKENKGGS
-675 ATSRTM
+675 TTSRAM
-681 FATKRSNAQLKF
+681 FNTKRSNAQLKF

-701 KQFEDWLRDFQ
+701 KQFEDWLRDFTAGTEQ
-712 ADTKEIEVEMGLS
+712 IKVDMELGKI
-725 EMEEAIELA
+725 EEAIDLA
-734 DNFNEKVERQNE
+734 QTYNEKVAKQNE
-746 LFERQIELKRQ
+746 LFERQIQLKRE
-757 ANKQEADNTVRSM
+757 ANNTERDETLRSQ
-770 YGDKAMSDFSAFSAN
+770 YGDKVASDFSAFRASGNNEAILSAYN
-785 ESNKATLS
+785 NASVAEKQSILANTGLNK
-793 LYRNA
+793 
-798 TTAED
+798 E
-803 KKKVASDAGLSE
+803 
-815 GLLATYAEMQQIYEQ
+815 LLETYAEMEQIYQQ
-830 YELRLTAT
+830 YELRMTAT
-838 IQAATQEHNAE
+838 IQAATQEHNAD
-849 MLSQDIDDYMA
+849 MLQQDIEDYAA

-871 REEALVAIESGE
+871 RTEELAAIENGSSSRSKSDVE
-883 SHRTKADVNAD
+883 ADYTKKITKAG
-894 FDKKVKNAGIAHG
+894 KEHG
-907 IDATEKEAANIV
+907 IDATEKEAAGIV
-919 ARLVNTLGATT
+919 GRLVNNLATVT
-930 ASQVD
+930 NDQID
-935 VAAKEFFDA
+935 VAAQQFFDA
-944 LQEQENMLNSVKG
+944 LKEQEEMLASAKS
-957 MTAEEKTTAIQT
+957 MTTEKRTQEAA
-969 NEQELEQL
+969 NVEGELEQL
-977 QLQEEMATGQ
+977 RLQEQVATGQ
-987 QKLDLQAQIAEKEQL
+987 QKIDIATQIADKEQM

-1009 EAELDGQSNKLL
+1009 ETELEGQSVKLL
-1021 ATRQRMENATAQ
+1021 QTRNQMEGAVAQ
-1033 AKQKNTNKSIQ
+1033 EKQKNANVSIAQ
-1044 QIQKERQSIQLTVDS
+1044 MQKERQSIQLVNTS
-1059 LALVSDTAKE
+1059 LALVSDTAKQ
-1069 VANTFGGVLSKKS
+1069 VANTFGGVLSEKS
-1082 KKALEAVSEIADFG
+1082 KKALGVVSELADFG
-1096 ISAVQSIESV
+1096 ITAVQSIESV
-1106 VSGASAGMTETT
+1106 VSGVSTSMTGTT
-1118 DVAAESM
+1118 AAAVASM
-1125 SALEKA
+1125 SALEKNA
-1131 SVILTIISLA
+1131 SFILTIISLA
-1141 IQLVMKIVQICQQF
+1141 VQLIMMIVKIATQF
-1155 TTNAKVNAELDQM
+1155 TQNAKVNEELDQM

-1223 QRLAA
+1223 QRLAQ

-1239 QHARTQEFKEGW
+1239 QHQRTQEFKEGW

-1445 NMASNIDISVTVQQG
+1445 NMASNIDISVMVQQG

>member
-45 TFGKLKNNIA
+45 TFGKLKNTIA

-105 IKTAATTPF
+105 TKTAATTPF

-125 LLAYGMEADQV
+125 LLAYGMEANQV

-182 IPLLEELAEQFGVA
+182 IPLLEELAEQFNVA

-271 VSGIVENYEA
+271 VSGIIENYEA
-281 IGKAIL
+281 IGKAVL

-302 VNAVEKAHMNLLRA
+302 VNAVEKAHMNMLHA
-316 AVLEKKLAAGANIML
+316 AIAQKKLAAAANITL

-336 IAAARKAFFTKTI
+336 MAAAKKAMFTRYI
-349 KLNTAAIIKNTAAML
+349 KANTAAVLKNIAAWAAHPAVWVTAAIVGL
-364 TNPAVL
+364 V
-370 ITAGIVALCAS
+370 AGTIAMTRALDAE
-381 TYALSK
+381 AK
-387 ALNTQAR
+387 AQERLNSAKR
-394 AQEAVNKANQK
+394 AQQGLIDEV
-405 QQEYL
+405 
-410 DGIKSQ
+410 KSKTEQ
-416 ADNAI
+416 AI
-421 ATIQSETATVYEKA
+421 STIQSETATEYEKA
-435 KAYELLKKIMP
+435 QAYETLKNNLP
-446 ELTEKYTQ
+446 GLTEQYSLAEIAAMDFTTAIKSQAEALEELRFEQKRQEIENYKKEIKRLEGQQKPVEQWVDTGRIDATGQPVFEYQAVVNDTELKATQ
-454 EELAAAKL
+454 QALAAAEQEYAQMVE
-462 SDVQK
+462 DREE
-467 DLATSLEN
+467 A
-475 IDFEGKR
+475 KR
-482 NQIEATKR
+482 NQAT
-490 SIENLEQAMLYA
+490 NA
-502 SRMGENTLG
+502 
-511 YSLDLKKEQKKLEIY
+511 KK
-526 EKEYQEMLKLRK
+526 
-538 KAEEEAAFNALSD
+538 
-551 EEKIA
+551 
-556 TLQRKRAE
+556 
-564 YQQAY
+564 
-569 NEYAGK
+569 
-575 KDMGWATPID
+575 
-585 LVEMGKYEELL
+585 
-596 KELDSQIEAIQNNK
+596 
-610 TQLTKEQLDLLE
+610 LTKEEIDLLE

-651 QLKQELENIN
+651 QLKQELANIN
-661 AEEAA
+661 AEEEA
-666 YNKDNNGGS
+666 YNKDNRGGS
-675 ATSRTM
+675 ETSRAM
-681 FATKRSNAQLKF
+681 FNTKRSNAQLKF

-701 KQFEDWLRDFQ
+701 KQFEEWLRDFQ

-770 YGDKAMSDFSAFSAN
+770 YGDEAMSDFSAFSAN

-930 ASQVD
+930 VSQVD

-957 MTAEEKTTAIQT
+957 MTAEEKTNAIQT

-977 QLQEEMATGQ
+977 QLQEEIATGQ
-987 QKLDLQAQIAEKEQL
+987 QKLDLQAQIAEKEQA

-1106 VSGASAGMTETT
+1106 VSGASAGMTATT
-1118 DVAAESM
+1118 GVAAESM

-1188 SKGAEYFRDAAKAAK
+1188 SKGSEYFRDVAKAAK
-1203 ELTKQIE
+1203 ELTEQIE

-1239 QHARTQEFKEGW
+1239 QHQRTQEFKEGW

>member
-45 TFGKLKNNIA
+45 TFGKLKNTIA

-105 IKTAATTPF
+105 TKTAATTPF

-182 IPLLEELAEQFGVA
+182 IPLLEELAKQFNVA

-258 QKSEGLI
+258 QKSEGII

-271 VSGIVENYEA
+271 VSGIIENYEA
-281 IGKAIL
+281 IGKAVL
-287 ALAGTYGTYRAALVV
+287 ALAGTYGTYKASLII
-302 VNAVEKAHMNLLRA
+302 VNAIEKAHLNMLHA
-316 AVLEKKLAAGANIML
+316 AIAQKKLAAAANITL

-336 IAAARKAFFTKTI
+336 MAAAKKAMFTRYIKANTAAVLKNIAAWAAHPAVWVTAAIVGLVAGTI
-349 KLNTAAIIKNTAAML
+349 AMTRALDAEANAQERLNTAK
-364 TNPAVL
+364 
-370 ITAGIVALCAS
+370 
-381 TYALSK
+381 
-387 ALNTQAR
+387 R
-394 AQEAVNKANQK
+394 AQQGLIDDV
-405 QQEYL
+405 
-410 DGIKSQ
+410 KSKTEQ
-416 ADNAI
+416 AI
-421 ATIQSETATVYEKA
+421 STIQSETATEYEKA
-435 KAYELLKKIMP
+435 QAYETLKTNLP
-446 ELTEKYTQ
+446 GLTEQYSLAEIAAMDFTTAIKSQAEALEELRFEQKRQEIENYKKEVKRLEGQQKPVEQWVNTGKIDATGQPVLEYQAVVNDTELKATQ
-454 EELAAAKL
+454 QALAAAEQEYAQM
-462 SDVQK
+462 VK
-467 DLATSLEN
+467 D
-475 IDFEGKR
+475 R
-482 NQIEATKR
+482 
-490 SIENLEQAMLYA
+490 
-502 SRMGENTLG
+502 
-511 YSLDLKKEQKKLEIY
+511 
-526 EKEYQEMLKLRK
+526 
-538 KAEEEAAFNALSD
+538 EEA
-551 EEKIA
+551 KKKQA
-556 TLQRKRAE
+556 TTT
-564 YQQAY
+564 
-569 NEYAGK
+569 K
-575 KDMGWATPID
+575 K
-585 LVEMGKYEELL
+585 
-596 KELDSQIEAIQNNK
+596 
-610 TQLTKEQLDLLE
+610 LTKEEIDLLE
-622 KEQEALRKVRQEEE
+622 KEQEALRKVKQEEE
-636 ALLNNSKTA
+636 SLRNNSKTA

-661 AEEAA
+661 AEEEA
-666 YNKDNNGGS
+666 YNKENKGGS
-675 ATSRTM
+675 ETSRDM
-681 FATKRSNAQLKF
+681 FNTKRTNAQLKF

-701 KQFEDWLRDFQ
+701 KQFEDWLRDFTAGTEQ
-712 ADTKEIEVEMGLS
+712 IKVNMELGKI
-725 EMEEAIELA
+725 EEAIDLA
-734 DNFNEKVERQNE
+734 QTYNEKVAKQNK
-746 LFERQIELKRQ
+746 LFERQIQLKRE
-757 ANKQEADNTVRSM
+757 ANNTERDETLRSQ
-770 YGDKAMSDFSAFSAN
+770 YGDKVASDFSAFRASGNNEAILSAYN
-785 ESNKATLS
+785 NASVAEKQSILANTGLNK
-793 LYRNA
+793 
-798 TTAED
+798 E
-803 KKKVASDAGLSE
+803 
-815 GLLATYAEMQQIYEQ
+815 LLETYAEMEQIYQQ
-830 YELRLTAT
+830 YELRMTAT
-838 IQAATQEHNAE
+838 IQAATQEHNAD
-849 MLSQDIDDYMA
+849 MLQQDIEDYAA

-871 REEALVAIESGE
+871 RTEELAAIENGSSSRSKSDVE
-883 SHRTKADVNAD
+883 ADYTKKITKAG
-894 FDKKVKNAGIAHG
+894 KEHG
-907 IDATEKEAANIV
+907 IDATEKEAAGIV
-919 ARLVNTLGATT
+919 GRLVNNLATVT
-930 ASQVD
+930 NDQID
-935 VAAKEFFDA
+935 VAAQQFFDA
-944 LQEQENMLNSVKG
+944 LKEQEEMLASAKS
-957 MTAEEKTTAIQT
+957 MTAEERTQEAATV
-969 NEQELEQL
+969 EGELEQL
-977 QLQEEMATGQ
+977 RLQEQIATGQ
-987 QKLDLQAQIAEKEQL
+987 QKIDIATQIADKEQM

-1009 EAELDGQSNKLL
+1009 ETELEGQSVKLL
-1021 ATRQRMENATAQ
+1021 QTRNQMEGAVAQ
-1033 AKQKNTNKSIQ
+1033 AKQKNANVSIAQ
-1044 QIQKERQSIQLTVDS
+1044 MQKERQSIQLVNTS
-1059 LALVSDTAKE
+1059 LALVSDTAKQ
-1069 VANTFGGVLSKKS
+1069 VANTFGGVLSEKS
-1082 KKALEAVSEIADFG
+1082 KKALGVVSELADFG
-1096 ISAVQSIESV
+1096 ITAVQSIESV
-1106 VSGASAGMTETT
+1106 VSGVSTSMTGTT
-1118 DVAAESM
+1118 AAAVASM

-1131 SVILTIISLA
+1131 SFILTVISLA
-1141 IQLVMKIVQICQQF
+1141 VQLIMMIVKIATQF
-1155 TTNAKVNAELDQM
+1155 TQNAKVNEELDQM

-1387 EGSSKGVDKITQ
+1387 EGSQGGVEKITQ